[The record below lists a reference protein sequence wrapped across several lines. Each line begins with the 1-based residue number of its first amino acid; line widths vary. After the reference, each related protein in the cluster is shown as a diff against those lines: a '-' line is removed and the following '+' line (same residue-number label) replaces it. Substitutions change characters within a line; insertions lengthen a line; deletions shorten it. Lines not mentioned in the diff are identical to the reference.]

1 MAGLTDLMNYQ
12 SPFVGKEQRDV
23 YNPGAG
29 AGDTRQTQERLV
41 VGGGGQLSGGKD
53 PLGDILE
60 GYDEESDAL
69 MGKLRSIYD
78 GYTGSYNEME
88 GNIRP
93 IMDMIEQDI
102 TKFEDYIGDYEG
114 LVSGMEGDFLDS
126 IVIDPSATRTR
137 GEYMGNVAAQ
147 YDQAEAAQRR
157 QAIQQGQNP
166 YDNRGAKRSM
176 ALERAGA
183 MAGAANTAHKDWRE
197 AYNRDIQSQQQAN
210 EAYAGLVGRQGDM
223 RSNLLAARGGLISTE
238 KGLLDS
244 KLTADQARAAGY
256 EGLTGLTE
264 NRRQQAIELG
274 QKQAEAG
281 RLAKS
286 ETNQLKASLPGQTW
300 YNPEWNA
307 GGSQQWS

>member
-1 MAGLTDLMNYQ
+1 MAGLTDLINYQ

-29 AGDTRQTQERLV
+29 AGNTRQTQERLV
-41 VGGGGQLSGGKD
+41 VGGGGRLGAGKD

-88 GNIRP
+88 GNVRP

-102 TKFEDYIGDYEG
+102 TKFEDFIGDYEG
-114 LVSGMEGDFLDS
+114 LVSDMEGDFLDS
-126 IVIDPSATRTR
+126 IIIDPSATRTR

-166 YDNRGAKRSM
+166 YANRGAQRSM
-176 ALERAGA
+176 ALDRAGA

-197 AYNRDIQSQQQAN
+197 AYNRDTQSQQQAN
-210 EAYAGLVGRQGDM
+210 EAYAGLVGRQGGMYGD
-223 RSNLLAARGGLISTE
+223 LLSARGGLVDAE
-238 KGLLDS
+238 QGLLDS
-244 KLTADQARAAGY
+244 RLDAEQARGSGY
-256 EGLTGLTE
+256 EGLLGLTE

-286 ETNQLKASLPGQTW
+286 EANQLKASMPGQTW